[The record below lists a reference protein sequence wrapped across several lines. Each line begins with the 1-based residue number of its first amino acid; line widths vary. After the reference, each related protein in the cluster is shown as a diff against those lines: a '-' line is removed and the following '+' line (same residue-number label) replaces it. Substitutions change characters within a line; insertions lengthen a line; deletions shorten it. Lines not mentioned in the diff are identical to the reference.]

1 MAINESCKSQQTFC
15 KITGQTVNDLIP
27 FTYNPKIV
35 AGDTAIQA
43 TIWNKIIEQIRKI
56 YNYGTRGTRNP
67 RAPLDITNFQAV
79 QDTHAGHETA
89 DSAIINASQASYT
102 DKLKNY
108 EESILLEDYNR
119 ILRTIGLTELTNL
132 NSTLIITE
140 DQFNTLKQA
149 INNYTINADRCNNCN
164 SGCNTSCQV
173 NCNSDCYSAPCM
185 DCYCYDC
192 YCYNCYSTCEGCY
205 SPGGGG
211 CATYCINLM

>member
-1 MAINESCKSQQTFC
+1 MAINENCESQQTFC
-15 KITGQTVNDLIP
+15 EITGQTVNDLIP
-27 FTYNPKIV
+27 FTYNPNIV
-35 AGDTAIQA
+35 AGNTSIQA
-43 TIWNKIIEQIRKI
+43 TIWNKIIEQIKKI

-67 RAPLDITNFQAV
+67 STPLDITNFQAV
-79 QDTHAGHETA
+79 QDTHSGNETT
-89 DSAIINASQASYT
+89 DSAIINDSQASYT
-102 DKLKNY
+102 NKLKDY
-108 EESILLEDYNR
+108 EESISLADYNR

-132 NSTLIITE
+132 NSTLIITA

-192 YCYNCYSTCEGCY
+192 YSSCEGCY
-205 SPGGGG
+205 SSGGGG
-211 CATYCINLM
+211 CSTYCINLM